1 MNFHR
6 PYLLV
11 DPEFYYSNMRRK
23 LLSTLLVTCFLSCG
37 LLPTGATEAA
47 PSCRKAK
54 WQSVVTSRG
63 NKDVRKEIDRL
74 NIEVICTFAELR
86 AAYEKAS
93 SKEAIEE
100 LREVERLA
108 KTDPTFN
115 ACLRKYSLSYVRW
128 TQKYYSKSSGA
139 CVSEMNDLKGRV
151 SIEIVSSKPRREHDV
166 WVKAW
171 RRLYVLIDRYPD
183 SVKPQLLSDLLMG
196 GESAMK
202 CRIESG
208 EWCFR
213 WSLFG

>member
-1 MNFHR
+1 
-6 PYLLV
+6 
-11 DPEFYYSNMRRK
+11 MRRK
-23 LLSTLLVTCFLSCG
+23 LLSTLLATCFLYSG
-37 LLPTGATEAA
+37 LLPTGAIEAA

-54 WQSVVTSRG
+54 WQSVVTSSG

-74 NIEVICTFAELR
+74 NIEVICTYAELR

-115 ACLRKYSLSYVRW
+115 ACLRKYSLTYIRW

-151 SIEIVSSKPRREHDV
+151 SIKIVLSKPRREHDV

-171 RRLYVLIDRYPD
+171 RRFYVLIDRYPD

-208 EWCFR
+208 DWCFR